1 MQDNHSYAEILT
13 MLQAG
18 VSPEEIAKDFTDT
31 LNAAEAEYRK
41 QNVIAKFDAN
51 LAELV
56 DQFNLALQNYNSIYG
71 SQKSCAKFFTADEIK
86 DILNAKI
93 QGKNLAVNF
102 NVVADTGAQKKM
114 TLDEFVANMSETEL
128 EQAWKDSLN
137 GLVQLFSK

>member
-31 LNAAEAEYRK
+31 LNAAEADFKKMSME
-41 QNVIAKFDAN
+41 AKLHGQIQDLTHEIN
-51 LAELV
+51 
-56 DQFNLALQNYNSIYG
+56 ALLENWNKFYG
-71 SQKSCAKFFTADEIK
+71 NEKSSCENFTAAEIK
-86 DILNAKI
+86 GILNAKI
-93 QGKNLAVNF
+93 QGKNLAVNL

-114 TLDEFVANMSETEL
+114 TLQDFVDNMSEEEL

-137 GLVQLFSK
+137 GLIQLFSK

>member
-31 LNAAEAEYRK
+31 LNAAETEYRK

-71 SQKSCAKFFTADEIK
+71 NQKSYAKSFTADEIK
-86 DILNAKI
+86 GILNAKI
-93 QGKNLAVNF
+93 QGKNLAVNL
-102 NVVADTGAQKKM
+102 NVVADTGA
-114 TLDEFVANMSETEL
+114 
-128 EQAWKDSLN
+128 
-137 GLVQLFSK
+137 

>member
-71 SQKSCAKFFTADEIK
+71 NQKSYAKSFTADEIK
-86 DILNAKI
+86 GILNAKI
-93 QGKNLAVNF
+93 QGKNLAVNL
-102 NVVADTGAQKKM
+102 NVVADTAAQKKM
-114 TLDEFVANMSETEL
+114 SLDEFVANMSEEEL

-137 GLVQLFSK
+137 GLIQLFSK

>member
-31 LNAAEAEYRK
+31 LNAAEAEYHK

-93 QGKNLAVNF
+93 QGKNLAVNL
-102 NVVADTGAQKKM
+102 NVIADTGAQKKM
-114 TLDEFVANMSETEL
+114 TLQDFVDNMSEEEL

-137 GLVQLFSK
+137 GLIQLFSK